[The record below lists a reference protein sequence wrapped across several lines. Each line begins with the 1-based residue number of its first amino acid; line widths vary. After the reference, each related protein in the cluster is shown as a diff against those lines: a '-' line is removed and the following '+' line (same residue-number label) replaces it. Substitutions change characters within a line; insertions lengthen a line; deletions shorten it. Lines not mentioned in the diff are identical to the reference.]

1 MPTISCVTGSS
12 APSITSPSKVTT
24 ANCSGARLAMW
35 PPDVSSKC
43 SVPGSLALILPC
55 PLCDMTPA
63 WKSIRAA
70 CTSCSLN
77 SLWIKSAILVCSSLK
92 RLMLRLLYTTVTFA
106 RLFLRAKRG
115 LQAGVLILVY
125 PRGMNI
131 AMPGG
136 SQANL
141 PWQIQKIQMTQ
152 KIQMIQGGRGMQPLS
167 LVHLVRQ
174 PIVEV
179 RNPPLLLL
187 LHGVGSNEYDLFGL
201 APYLDERFLIIS
213 VRAPNTIQPRS
224 YAWFD
229 VDFTP
234 QGPVIDPAQAEA
246 SREAVVAFLGEAVT
260 AYSADSKQVYLVG
273 FSQGAIM
280 SASVALTRPDLVAGV
295 VLMSGRIL
303 PEIQPLIAASEAL
316 EGLPFLVVHGTA
328 DTVLPITIGP
338 ASNQCL
344 SSLPVEL
351 TYNEYT
357 MGHEVS
363 QESLD
368 DVASWLS
375 AHLDRAKHA
384 PGRG

>member
-1 MPTISCVTGSS
+1 
-12 APSITSPSKVTT
+12 
-24 ANCSGARLAMW
+24 
-35 PPDVSSKC
+35 
-43 SVPGSLALILPC
+43 
-55 PLCDMTPA
+55 
-63 WKSIRAA
+63 
-70 CTSCSLN
+70 
-77 SLWIKSAILVCSSLK
+77 
-92 RLMLRLLYTTVTFA
+92 
-106 RLFLRAKRG
+106 
-115 LQAGVLILVY
+115 
-125 PRGMNI
+125 MNI

-141 PWQIQKIQMTQ
+141 AWQIQEIQEIQMTQ
-152 KIQMIQGGRGMQPLS
+152 MTQMIQGGRGMQPLS
-167 LVHLVRQ
+167 LVHLVRE

-213 VRAPNTIQPRS
+213 VRAPNTIGPRS

-246 SREAVVAFLGEAVT
+246 SREAVIAFLGEAVT

-280 SASVALTRPDLVAGV
+280 SASVALTRPDLVAGA

-328 DTVLPITIGP
+328 DTVLPINNGR
-338 ASNQCL
+338 ASNQLL

-351 TYNEYT
+351 TYHEYT

-384 PGRG
+384 PGRGK